1 METIDLNKLTP
12 QQRIQLAKEL
22 EEAKKAEKQAEKVQR
37 ETYKILVSDTVTD
50 VFKPLVGLSKHI
62 LNIKKLVF
70 DSFDA
75 IIEMK
80 EEIYGVKQGQQ
91 SHTFTDTS
99 STISVK
105 IGYRV
110 TDGYDDT
117 FSTGIEKVKNYM
129 ARLTD
134 TEGAEKFRKIL
145 SALLRTDAKGNLKP
159 SRVMELRQYANEE
172 QDEELND
179 GVRIIEE
186 SYKPVKSCQF
196 VEVKFKD
203 DNNKWHSL
211 PLSISAF
218 DLEDEPVADT
228 EEKAPEVKK
237 FTVFRKEECTFQYCP
252 TPKICEKEGCQCK
265 QQN

>member
-1 METIDLNKLTP
+1 METNNVPVDLSQLTP
-12 QQRIQLAKEL
+12 EQLKVL
-22 EEAKKAEKQAEKVQR
+22 EKQIEDQKKAKKQAEKNQR
-37 ETYKILVSDTVTD
+37 ETYKILVSDTTND

-62 LNIKKLVF
+62 LNVKKIVF
-70 DSFDA
+70 DSYQA
-75 IIEMK
+75 LIEMK
-80 EEIYGVKQGQQ
+80 EDIYGVKQGQQ
-91 SHTFTDTS
+91 SHTFTNID

-117 FSTGIEKVKNYM
+117 FSSGIEKVKNYM

-134 TEGAEKFRKIL
+134 TEGAEKFKKIL
-145 SALLRTDAKGNLKP
+145 TALLRTDAKGNLKP

-179 GVRIIEE
+179 GVRIIEA

-203 DNNKWHSL
+203 SDNKWHAL

-218 DLEDEPVADT
+218 DLEDEPVAET
-228 EEKAPEVKK
+228 EEKK
-237 FTVFRKEECTFQYCP
+237 
-252 TPKICEKEGCQCK
+252 
-265 QQN
+265 